1 MFSEVERRGLAVLVD
16 QAGDVVLGVHA
27 VLVRV
32 DDVRE
37 GALSADY
44 SEAAVEGA
52 RDGPMNGSLCAGR
65 VLAYGLVHNFSKAFV
80 GATVL
85 ASPSLLP

>member
-65 VLAYGLVHNFSKAFV
+65 VLAYGLKSDAL
-80 GATVL
+80 T
-85 ASPSLLP
+85 SPSAQCASIFLL